1 MSAVGTLADVL
12 INEQTISSM
21 ENNAILI
28 ATARDMVV
36 DLNAITAALNSH
48 RIAAAFDVLP
58 EEPPDLEHALFTAL
72 KSTEE
77 WTIGRVIVTPHAAW
91 YSPDG
96 AYDTREK
103 AAQTVID
110 FLTEG
115 ILRNCVNRQ
124 FLKTNKAN

>member
-48 RIAAAFDVLP
+48 RMQIGTAQM
-58 EEPPDLEHALFTAL
+58 ALMTL
-72 KSTEE
+72 V
-77 WTIGRVIVTPHAAW
+77 R
-91 YSPDG
+91 
-96 AYDTREK
+96 
-103 AAQTVID
+103 
-110 FLTEG
+110 
-115 ILRNCVNRQ
+115 RQ
-124 FLKTNKAN
+124 PKQL